1 MHIDCQFNLSRASAV
16 YYTGEQVSGSIAF
29 SASKKALQLEA
40 VSIGLICRS
49 AVSWREAD
57 PSLPL
62 IEHNDSTAATEPGH
76 ISYVANKLHL
86 QQTQQLLQ
94 TLSLPPGGTQR
105 CSFQFELPHDL
116 PGSCRLPLGA
126 TDYML
131 HVTLQRRGKH
141 DKHFAQRLCIRK
153 RIELVDLLPASS
165 ASATLRLSLPR
176 SVFAPGQRVAYQLDA
191 TVPATCRTRLLQ
203 SITYQSQ
210 QPVAKAK
217 RVLRALDESCALA
230 AALHLPLTAPIM
242 SQLPG
247 EPIEIAY
254 YLEAWSSCSE
264 PLRLPLL
271 VGTVAPPVDVI
282 ASPTD
287 GPSLGF
293 VNLALC
299 ENDLL
304 ISSINQ
310 LLPHSCSRELN
321 APSIARHGE
330 HLKLLRRQ
338 KKQSYV
344 SLALRFFYKNMLPT
358 NNRHCWELEV
368 SN

>member
-1 MHIDCQFNLSRASAV
+1 MPIDCQFNLSRASAV
-16 YYTGEQVSGSIAF
+16 YYTGEQVSGSVAL
-29 SASKKALQLEA
+29 SASKKSLQLEA
-40 VSIGLICRS
+40 VSISLICRS
-49 AVSWREAD
+49 EISWREAD
-57 PSLPL
+57 SSLPL
-62 IEHNDSTAATEPGH
+62 IEHNDSTATTESGY
-76 ISYVANKLHL
+76 ISYAANKTHL

-94 TLSLPPGGTQR
+94 KLNLPPGGTQR

-116 PGSCRLPLGA
+116 PGSCRLPQGA
-126 TDYML
+126 TDYTL
-131 HVTLQRRGKH
+131 FVTLQRRGKH
-141 DKHFAQRLCIRK
+141 DKHFQQRLCIRK
-153 RIELVDLLPASS
+153 RIELVDLQPACN
-165 ASATLRLSLPR
+165 ASATLRLSLLR
-176 SVFAPGQRVAYQLDA
+176 SIFAPGQRVAYQLHA
-191 TVPATCRTRLLQ
+191 TVPATCQTRLLQ

-210 QPVAKAK
+210 QPVAKSK
-217 RVLRALDESCALA
+217 RVQNVLDESCALA

-242 SQLPG
+242 TQLPG

-254 YLEAWSSCSE
+254 YLETWSSCSE

-282 ASPTD
+282 DSPTV

-304 ISSINQ
+304 FSSINQ
-310 LLPHSCSRELN
+310 LLPHSCSRESN
-321 APSIARHGE
+321 TPSITWHGE

-344 SLALRFFYKNMLPT
+344 RLALRFFYKNMLPT
-358 NNRHCWELEV
+358 NKRHCWELEV